1 MQGMKPTLVF
11 SLITVPD
18 VAGLR
23 RLHALPVG
31 LSAEEVVEFAY
42 QRRRANGLGDTLPP
56 HLHRVVHIAGLVS
69 DGHQLQYV
77 TLDGDETSIL
87 ESFYEL
93 LGTVACAVEW
103 SRSAGGDVQL
113 AQPIL
118 SSRSLLLQLAGA
130 PQVPVLDLAALLA
143 SPSHASGELPL
154 QEMAALAHLPLC
166 QEADPVTVWQAFQ
179 DGDLA
184 SMEAGNTV
192 RALTVYQLWVR
203 YCLLQGE
210 FDRPDCLAALASLRQ
225 ILQRSSITCLQ
236 TYLADWSAAAD

>member
-23 RLHALPVG
+23 RLHALPVE

-56 HLHRVVHIAGLVS
+56 HLHRVVHIAGVLS

-77 TLDGDETSIL
+77 TLDGDETNIL

-103 SRSAGGDVQL
+103 SRLAGDGVQL

-118 SSRSLLLQLAGA
+118 NSRSLLLQLAGA
-130 PQVPVLDLAALLA
+130 PQVPVLDLARLLA
-143 SPSHASGELPL
+143 SPHAPGELPL
-154 QEMAALAHLPLC
+154 QEMAMLAHLPLC

-179 DGDLA
+179 AGDLV

-225 ILQRSSITCLQ
+225 ILQRSSITCLR